1 MAGADPIYLDA
12 NATTEIHPEVL
23 AAMRPY
29 LEAEFG
35 NPSSLH
41 GWGQRAKLAL
51 DEARLLV
58 AAFLGCGTQS
68 VVFTS
73 SGSEANNLAI
83 IGHLQR
89 EAAVRAEAS
98 DGPPSLAGFRCVVSA
113 IEHSSVM
120 DTYAF
125 LEKQGVAVDWILP
138 GRDGR
143 VKVDDFEK
151 ALGPGTKLA
160 SCMAVNNET
169 GVIQP
174 AAEIAALA
182 RSRGIAS
189 HVDAVQAAGKLPVSA
204 DSFGADYL
212 SLSAHKIEGPK
223 GCGVLYVRPGKKP
236 LPIIHG
242 GSQEAYLRGG
252 THNLP
257 AIVGCGAAFARI
269 ETAARFDE
277 DEISAKA
284 AIRDR
289 FEKAVLAALPEAVVN
304 GASAKRVWNTSNIS
318 FPGLLGKALLVRLDL
333 AGVAAS
339 LGSACAS
346 GAARDSHVLTAMGLG
361 RELTSSAV
369 RFSFAPRASAEDADR
384 AAALVTACVLA
395 MERK

>member
-1 MAGADPIYLDA
+1 MAGPGPLYLDA

-51 DEARLLV
+51 DEARLMV

-89 EAAVRAEAS
+89 EAAVRAETS
-98 DGPPSLAGFRCVVSA
+98 GGLPSIAGFHCVVSA
-113 IEHSSVM
+113 IEHSSVA

-125 LEKQGVAVDWILP
+125 LEKQGVAVSWVRP

-143 VKVDDFEK
+143 VKAEDFEREMRPETR
-151 ALGPGTKLA
+151 LV

-169 GVIQP
+169 GVVQP
-174 AAEIAALA
+174 AREIAALA
-182 RSRGIAS
+182 RSRGVAC
-189 HVDAVQAAGKLPVSA
+189 HTDAVQAAGKLPVSA
-204 DSFGADYL
+204 DAVGADYL

-236 LPIIHG
+236 LPVIHG
-242 GSQEAYLRGG
+242 GSQEGYLRGG

-257 AIVGCGAAFARI
+257 AIVGCGAAFARL
-269 ETAARFDE
+269 ETASRFDE
-277 DEISAKA
+277 DEIAAKA

-289 FEKAVLAALPEAVVN
+289 FEAAVLAALPDAQVN

-333 AGVAAS
+333 AGLAAS

-369 RFSFAPRASAEDADR
+369 RFSFPPHAAVEDADR
-384 AAALVTACVLA
+384 AAEIVVSCVLA